1 MIEYN
6 IYLFFEYCNIS
17 LCQNNPLIPR
27 PCFFHP
33 FHSRISSSDMDR
45 ASSLHPFTNSIL
57 LLTFPCTYNVKE
69 KKITSISRQLESKF
83 PIFLSFTICK
93 ASFDAWSIPQRHRT
107 AEGLLAGKRG
117 WKTRSIR
124 GGPVARGGCLQPRE
138 EEEEDS
144 RISQRTASLPI
155 DKNLSLNLSRRV

>member
-1 MIEYN
+1 MF
-6 IYLFFEYCNIS
+6 LS
-17 LCQNNPLIPR
+17 
-27 PCFFHP
+27 P
-33 FHSRISSSDMDR
+33 FHLFHSKIFNSNMDE

-69 KKITSISRQLESKF
+69 KKVTSISRQLESKF
-83 PIFLSFTICK
+83 PIFLSLGTICK
-93 ASFDAWSIPQRHRT
+93 ASFDAWSTPQRHRT

-124 GGPVARGGCLQPRE
+124 GGPVARGGCLQPRQ

-144 RISQRTASLPI
+144 RISQRIASLPI
-155 DKNLSLNLSRRV
+155 DKNLSLNLSRRM